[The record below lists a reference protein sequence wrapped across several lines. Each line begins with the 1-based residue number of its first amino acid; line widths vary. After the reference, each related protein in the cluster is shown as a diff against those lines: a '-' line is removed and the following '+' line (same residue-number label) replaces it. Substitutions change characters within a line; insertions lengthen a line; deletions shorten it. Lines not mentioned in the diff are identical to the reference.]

1 VRPRLRHLSL
11 IWASDWGLTVF
22 LVLIIVVVFVISPLG
37 RESVVSRLFTAFVF
51 SLLLISGLATVLE
64 RRALMLLGTG
74 LIILTISFHWI
85 AHLAPNPGIRT
96 VSAISTIASLGLM
109 SGVVLIQVFRKGP
122 ITAHRIQGAVAVY
135 LLLGLIWEFAYEL
148 ILIQYPGSFQPAALV
163 EQRGSLLPN
172 LTYFSFVTLTT
183 VGYGDITP
191 VHPMAKSLAILEALV
206 GQLYPAILIGRL
218 VAMELQTR
226 ASKKGGGSEA

>member
-1 VRPRLRHLSL
+1 M
-11 IWASDWGLTVF
+11 IWSSDWSLSVF
-22 LVLIIVVVFVISPLG
+22 LALIIVTVFIILPLSHESLLG
-37 RESVVSRLFTAFVF
+37 RVLTAVLF
-51 SLLLISGLATVLE
+51 SLLLISGLAAVSERHAFTVL
-64 RRALMLLGTG
+64 GSV
-74 LIILTISFHWI
+74 LIVLTIGFHWT
-85 AHLAPNPGIRT
+85 AHLIPNRAFLSINA
-96 VSAISTIASLGLM
+96 VLTIASLGLM
-109 SGVVLIQVFRKGP
+109 VAVVLVQVFKKGP
-122 ITAHRIQGAVAVY
+122 ITAHRIQGAIAVY

-148 ILIQYPGSFQPAALV
+148 VLTLYPGSFQPASVV
-163 EQRGSLLPN
+163 EQPGSLLPN

-191 VHPMAKSLAILEALV
+191 VHPMAKSLALLEALV